1 MAQTGIKK
9 CQIGAL
15 KPGNCDL
22 MVVALVINKPDPR
35 KVAMK
40 DGKERWVSTFTL
52 RDSASDMI
60 NLTF

>member
-9 CQIGAL
+9 YQIGAL

-35 KVAMK
+35 KTAMK
-40 DGKERWVSTFTL
+40 DGKERWVSTFSPSP
-52 RDSASDMI
+52 SAI
-60 NLTF
+60 LPLT